1 MDAGLI
7 GGLAI
12 CSKNKLTIRRMGTLV
27 RLGFVACS
35 SHRREDRTGKSA
47 HPTCRFS
54 YRVTWSRTQT
64 GEDNQKPPP
73 AGPCAAAAG
82 ASLLTPGFGGVLV
95 GLT

>member
-12 CSKNKLTIRRMGTLV
+12 CSKNKLTIRRMGTLA

-47 HPTCRFS
+47 HPTVAIF
-54 YRVTWSRTQT
+54 
-64 GEDNQKPPP
+64 
-73 AGPCAAAAG
+73 
-82 ASLLTPGFGGVLV
+82 GFVPQRSQRCS
-95 GLT
+95 